1 MLGNWHWSCKES
13 PCVQEENIDNRK
25 NKNGWFV
32 ISMAILKLKQ
42 NTVEEIFNFHMF
54 LHVSRKKPNIDNS
67 EEKKMV
73 CISMAILKQ
82 DMVEEF

>member
-1 MLGNWHWSCKES
+1 MCPGRNHRQLRREK
-13 PCVQEENIDNRK
+13 K
-25 NKNGWFV
+25 NKKWLV
-32 ISMAILKLKQ
+32 CISMAILKQ
-42 NTVEEIFNFHMF
+42 NTVEEILNFHMF

-73 CISMAILKQ
+73 CIIMAILKQ